1 MVLNDGVFRG
11 IVSQRFVPE
20 VDLFASRL
28 NTNTDKS
35 ISWHPEP
42 GAFGIDAFS
51 LNWANM
57 NCYAFP
63 PFSLLPSVLTKIRSD
78 QALVLL
84 IAPVT
89 VWKREPSLTSVD
101 DMIYHRSLCFPLK
114 ITEEMETVRTLS

>member
-11 IVSQRFVPE
+11 IVSQTFVPE

-28 NTNTDKS
+28 NAKTDKF

-57 NCYAFP
+57 NCYGFP
-63 PFSLLPSVLTKIRSD
+63 PSVCC
-78 QALVLL
+78 LV
-84 IAPVT
+84 
-89 VWKREPSLTSVD
+89 S
-101 DMIYHRSLCFPLK
+101 
-114 ITEEMETVRTLS
+114 